1 MKILLVTRGSQG
13 DVYPYLAIA
22 SELKKRGHKVTLNLP
37 KIFEKFAQKYQLEYV
52 LQAQDDIEGMI
63 NEAAETSQKTGF
75 LLSWVRRAIDSQFE
89 QLPAL
94 LDEHDILVST
104 NTEFASPS
112 VAEYCEKPIIRTAFA
127 PFIPGKNIPPPVIP
141 FPKPHPIITP
151 RVIWKMLNIG
161 NNYMT
166 KKTINKNR
174 KKLGISPIKN
184 AGYHAASFDNYLLF
198 SRFLGSTDSEWQFPW
213 NVGGY
218 CFNDSFEYEQEAYE
232 ELMSFIQKDNKPVLF
247 FTLGSCSSKLR
258 DQFCEK
264 LMNACKKLD
273 YKLIVGSGWSKTGA
287 HLQNDEYLYLMKN
300 PIPHNLIFPACDAVL
315 HHGGAGTTHS
325 VARAGKPQ
333 IIIPLIADQ
342 HYWAYQVG
350 LSKLGPSSI
359 KIGKISEK
367 LLQEK
372 LHSLV
377 TDSSFKQNAA
387 EMGEKIR
394 NENGIQNICDYI
406 ESFSKTEK

>member
-37 KIFEKFAQKYQLEYV
+37 KIFEKFAQKYELEYV

-94 LDEHDILVST
+94 LNEHDILVST

-112 VAEYCEKPIIRTAFA
+112 VAEYCGKPIIRTAFA

-174 KKLGISPIKN
+174 KKLGMSAIKN

-198 SRFLGSTDSEWQFPW
+198 SRFLGSTDSEWRFPW

-232 ELMSFIQKDNKPVLF
+232 ELMNFIKKDNKPVLF

-372 LHSLV
+372 LHNLV

-406 ESFSKTEK
+406 ESFSKKEK